1 MAGDGVEGAMDID
14 VLQNPTSKSKSR
26 PSRGHE
32 ITTKT
37 IKSTPFSYIHLE
49 LISSLPST
57 STTSSTYPS
66 KPTLDALTIRTYLT
80 SALAQFLG
88 LTGSAISIDILK
100 ISGLG
105 CWIRVAREDLSPVL
119 AAVGGWVGN
128 ANGGGGAD
136 GSERERVGWR
146 VKGSGNWLSVLLA
159 QRDEES
165 IWND

>member
-1 MAGDGVEGAMDID
+1 MDIEIA
-14 VLQNPTSKSKSR
+14 VNPRTKTASVSQKLTSKSKSSL
-26 PSRGHE
+26 SRGHE

-49 LISSLPST
+49 LISSLPSPSNT
-57 STTSSTYPS
+57 SLPS
-66 KPTLDALTIRTYLT
+66 LSKETLDALTIRTYLT

-100 ISGLG
+100 ISGPR

-128 ANGGGGAD
+128 ANGDGG
-136 GSERERVGWR
+136 ERERVGWR
-146 VKGSGNWLSVLLA
+146 IKGNGNWLSVLLA
-159 QRDEES
+159 QMDEEG
-165 IWND
+165 IWNV